1 MNYMLWGYENV
12 LTILLSIIGF
22 VIVIYAQV
30 RINSSYSK
38 YRRVKANCGL
48 SGQEVA
54 RKILDSNGLDD
65 IHIVEVK
72 GELSDHYDPKRKVL
86 RLSSD
91 IYHSDSIA
99 SVSVAAHE
107 CGHAIQD
114 KEGYTFMRIRG
125 FLVPVV
131 NFVTYT
137 GYFIG
142 IIALIGGATGYLKV
156 TLLIIL
162 ASIIFQLVTLPV
174 EFNASNRA
182 NRELLR
188 LGIVDSNE
196 QVYTKRML
204 GAAALTYVAS
214 VVSSILNMLRILIM
228 LGDRDD

>member
-22 VIVIYAQV
+22 VIVIYAQF

-86 RLSSD
+86 RLSSE
-91 IYHSDSIA
+91 IYHNDTIA
-99 SVSVAAHE
+99 SVAVAAHE

-125 FLVPVV
+125 LLVPVV
-131 NFVTYT
+131 NFVTYA
-137 GYFIG
+137 GYIIG
-142 IIALIGGATGYLKV
+142 IISLIGGATGYLKI

-174 EFNASNRA
+174 EFDASNRA

-188 LGIVDSNE
+188 LGLIDPCE
-196 QVYTKRML
+196 QVHTKKML

-214 VVSSILNMLRILIM
+214 VISSILNMLRILIM
-228 LGDRDD
+228 LGGRDD

>member
-1 MNYMLWGYENV
+1 MNYMLWGYESG

-22 VIVIYAQV
+22 IIVIYAQV

-38 YRRVKANCGL
+38 YRKLKANSGL

-54 RKILDSNGLDD
+54 RKILDSNGLGD

-91 IYHSDSIA
+91 IYHNDSIA
-99 SVSVAAHE
+99 SISVAAHE

-131 NFVTYT
+131 NFVTYA
-137 GYFIG
+137 GYIIG
-142 IIALIGGATGYLKV
+142 IISLIGGATGYLKV

-162 ASIIFQLVTLPV
+162 ASIMFQLVTLPV
-174 EFNASNRA
+174 EFDASNKA
-182 NRELLR
+182 NMELLR
-188 LGIVDSNE
+188 LGIVSAEE
-196 QVYTKRML
+196 QVHTKKML

-214 VVSSILNMLRILIM
+214 VISSILNMLRILIM
-228 LGDRDD
+228 LGGRDD

>member
-22 VIVIYAQV
+22 IIVIYAQF
-30 RINSSYSK
+30 RINTSYSK

-131 NFVTYT
+131 NFVTYA

-182 NRELLR
+182 NAELLR
-188 LGIVDSNE
+188 LGIVDSKE

-214 VVSSILNMLRILIM
+214 IISSILNLLRILIM
-228 LGDRDD
+228 LGGRDD